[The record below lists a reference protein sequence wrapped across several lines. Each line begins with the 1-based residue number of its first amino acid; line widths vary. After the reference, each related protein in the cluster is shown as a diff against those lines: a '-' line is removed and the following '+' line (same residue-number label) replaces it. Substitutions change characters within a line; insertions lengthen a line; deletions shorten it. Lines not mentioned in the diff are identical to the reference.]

1 MEHNSFFT
9 LFAEHAPVPRKLAQ
23 WGAISLIA
31 AAIKCDMRIILV
43 TPPAVGK
50 TLLRQAMESVSR
62 EHCLFLDQ
70 GAEELRKEHRRIM
83 LGVYPHEFDKAKRK
97 ARYDVLVRK
106 GHKSSTPDD
115 GKRHLFP
122 WTDEDERN
130 RQQAYTTLNGMLQQM
145 HEAHGARDYTSCD
158 TAEKVAWIVCA
169 QRLATEPEEIDRTM
183 ANALLAEAEDELA

>member
-9 LFAEHAPVPRKLAQ
+9 LFAEHAPVPDKLAK

-31 AAIKCDMRIILV
+31 TAIKCDMRIILV

-70 GAEELRKEHRRIM
+70 GAEELRKERRNIM

-106 GHKSSTPDD
+106 SNSNDAKYLLRT
-115 GKRHLFP
+115 
-122 WTDEDERN
+122 RN
-130 RQQAYTTLNGMLQQM
+130 PADKNARQRDHQLACTTLGKMLQQIQAT
-145 HEAHGARDYTSCD
+145 HSGRDYTSCG

-169 QRLATEPEEIDRTM
+169 QRFAAKPEEFDKRM
-183 ANALLAEAEDELA
+183 ADALLAEAEDEIA

>member
-1 MEHNSFFT
+1 MQHNSFFT
-9 LFAEHAPVPRKLAQ
+9 LFAEHAPVPHKLAQ

-31 AAIKCDMRIILV
+31 AVIKCDMRIILV

-70 GAEELRKEHRRIM
+70 GAEELHKEHRNIM

-106 GHKSSTPDD
+106 SNSNDAKYPLRTRNPED
-115 GKRHLFP
+115 KNIRRHA
-122 WTDEDERN
+122 
-130 RQQAYTTLNGMLQQM
+130 RQLAYTTLGKMLQRIQEM
-145 HEAHGARDYTSCD
+145 HGERDYTSCD

-169 QRLATEPEEIDRTM
+169 QRFAAKPEEFDKRM
-183 ANALLAEAEDELA
+183 ADALLAEAEDELA